1 MSNQIKIIS
10 APDDSLEDANRLL
23 LVDLDTAQSQ
33 SISDTLSKMNDFS
46 NIIIY
51 VWKIG
56 DDIEWLFD
64 KKHKSRLIIFNADSA
79 NQTLVGYFAAQTDS
93 YYFGVLRDLNRVNN
107 SVIYD
112 NEQCRNIITKFIC

>member
-33 SISDTLSKMNDFS
+33 IISDTLSKMNDFS

-79 NQTLVGYFAAQTDS
+79 NQTLVGYFAAQIDS
-93 YYFGVLRDLNRVNN
+93 YYFGVLRDCNRVNN